1 MEQERMLNE
10 RNIVSMNFSK
20 IDTSLMINIADIK
33 TSKLEYKEEVETL
46 LIEAENFLSE
56 FDWCIKIID
65 GWLAASFGYI
75 LNIFYFRIHP
85 DYRSCQDEF
94 VWIIVGDIPSAYI
107 DVVSAPTA
115 FDALKS
121 YINVMQDWVDNVSNG
136 NSVKYCY
143 PVNVPPKK
151 KYADMLAIR
160 LKLLKEDYLYKIKHT
175 IMEQEIMHK
184 ENLLMRRNRTK
195 RVLLLL
201 IMVGNLLLSSC
212 SASFRLGIGMYNTDY
227 IVNTKTNEKM
237 ECNWYQSWPEELGGT
252 PHGSIILYFDD
263 TITNAQGV
271 NERFNVISSC
281 CSFYQ
286 QSYGR
291 PTHYYKTTLKNI
303 VLIANNKDTISWE
316 LKNLKSSIYD
326 STMKDVP
333 AWLSYVC
340 VDSMSSFTKD
350 SLPWVMRAS
359 GQGSD
364 WRASFFLYTESID
377 IRKVRKLRAEVTVQ
391 YDDYIITRV
400 TKVRRKFLIWPEPR
414 QGFQWYGPK
423 DIEIW
428 IF

>member
-1 MEQERMLNE
+1 
-10 RNIVSMNFSK
+10 
-20 IDTSLMINIADIK
+20 
-33 TSKLEYKEEVETL
+33 
-46 LIEAENFLSE
+46 
-56 FDWCIKIID
+56 
-65 GWLAASFGYI
+65 
-75 LNIFYFRIHP
+75 
-85 DYRSCQDEF
+85 
-94 VWIIVGDIPSAYI
+94 
-107 DVVSAPTA
+107 
-115 FDALKS
+115 
-121 YINVMQDWVDNVSNG
+121 
-136 NSVKYCY
+136 
-143 PVNVPPKK
+143 
-151 KYADMLAIR
+151 
-160 LKLLKEDYLYKIKHT
+160 
-175 IMEQEIMHK
+175 MEQEIMHK

-212 SASFRLGIGMYNTDY
+212 SASFRLGIGMYETDY

-237 ECNWYQSWPEELGGT
+237 KCKWYQRWPKELRWT

-263 TITNAQGV
+263 TIRNTQGV
-271 NERFNVISSC
+271 NELFNVLNSR

-286 QSYGR
+286 QGYGR

-333 AWLSYVC
+333 AWLRYAD
-340 VDSMSSFTKD
+340 VDSISSFTKD

-377 IRKVRKLRAEVTVQ
+377 IRKVRKLRAEITVQ

-400 TKVRRKFLIWPEPR
+400 TKVRRKFRIWPEPR

-423 DIEIW
+423 DIEIF